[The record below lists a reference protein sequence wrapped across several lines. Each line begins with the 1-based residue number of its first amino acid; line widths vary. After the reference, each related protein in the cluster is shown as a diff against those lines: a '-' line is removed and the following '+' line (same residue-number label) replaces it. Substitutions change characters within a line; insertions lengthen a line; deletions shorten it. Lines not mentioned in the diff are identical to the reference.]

1 MKHKALL
8 AAPVLLFSALAHS
21 SPLIYQPVNPNFGGN
36 PLNGS
41 YLMSNAQAQNSYKD
55 PALDDALAGT
65 SPLDNLTE
73 LLQSNLISDVLSNPT
88 PGHSISTND
97 YSVKVQGG
105 ASSGQLFVVITD
117 KKTGQTST
125 IEVNGRLSN

>member
-1 MKHKALL
+1 MKPKMLL

-36 PLNGS
+36 PNNGS
-41 YLMSNAQAQNSYKD
+41 FLMSAAQAQNSYKD
-55 PALDDALAGT
+55 PSLDDALAGT
-65 SPLDNLTE
+65 SSLDNLTE
-73 LLQSNLISDVLSNPT
+73 LLQSNLLSDMLTNPT
-88 PGHSISTND
+88 PGQSISTND

-105 ASSGQLFVVITD
+105 ANSGQLFVLITD

-125 IEVNGRLSN
+125 IEVNGRTSN

>member
-1 MKHKALL
+1 MKYKPLL

-21 SPLIYQPVNPNFGGN
+21 SPLIYQPINPNFGGN

-55 PALDDALAGT
+55 PALNDALAGT
-65 SPLDNLTE
+65 SSLDNLTE
-73 LLQSNLISDVLSNPT
+73 LLQSNLLSDMLTNPT
-88 PGHSISTND
+88 PGQSISTKD

-105 ASSGQLFVVITD
+105 SSAGQLVVLITD

-125 IEVNGRLSN
+125 IEVNGRNTN